1 MTKKSLSKRHIKI
14 YIWCQDT
21 IGFQKGSLIEGEQD
35 FIKSCHGSL
44 KWFHFAKLMIQ
55 VWLCAP
61 KWISH
66 EFLAYLKIIQ
76 NSFFLAHNH
85 PPIMNWGGAR
95 KLFKISDTFKPDHIS
110 LSKMFFNVFKSIE
123 IQNLKG
129 FDILD
134 QGRECDLN
142 MKSDKKWSII
152 FGLNNRLPHMC
163 QMLWLNTMHILRGSG
178 KRLWKYLMTDQF
190 TFYVWSYKEG

>member
-1 MTKKSLSKRHIKI
+1 MSRHNWFSKGVIDWGGARFHKKLSWIIKMVSLWK
-14 YIWCQDT
+14 
-21 IGFQKGSLIEGEQD
+21 
-35 FIKSCHGSL
+35 
-44 KWFHFAKLMIQ
+44 MIQ

-76 NSFFLAHNH
+76 NSFFFAHNH

-110 LSKMFFNVFKSIE
+110 LPKMFFNVFKSIE

-142 MKSDKKWSII
+142 MKSDKKLSFLDSII
-152 FGLNNRLPHMC
+152 GSLICAKCFG
-163 QMLWLNTMHILRGSG
+163 
-178 KRLWKYLMTDQF
+178 
-190 TFYVWSYKEG
+190 

>member
-1 MTKKSLSKRHIKI
+1 MSRHNWFSKGVIDWGGARFHKKLSWIIKMVYFKRWSEYGYVSLN
-14 YIWCQDT
+14 
-21 IGFQKGSLIEGEQD
+21 
-35 FIKSCHGSL
+35 
-44 KWFHFAKLMIQ
+44 
-55 VWLCAP
+55 
-61 KWISH
+61 
-66 EFLAYLKIIQ
+66 EFFMSFLEYLKIIQ

-110 LSKMFFNVFKSIE
+110 LPKMFFNVFKSIE

-142 MKSDKKWSII
+142 MKSDKKWSI
-152 FGLNNRLPHMC
+152 FSGLNNRLPHMC

-178 KRLWKYLMTDQF
+178 KRLWKYLKETDQF
-190 TFYVWSYKEG
+190 TFNAWSDKEG

>member
-1 MTKKSLSKRHIKI
+1 MSKLNLLLQLVSKLILLLQLVSRHNWFSKGVIDWGGARFHKKLSWIIKKLVSLWK
-14 YIWCQDT
+14 
-21 IGFQKGSLIEGEQD
+21 
-35 FIKSCHGSL
+35 
-44 KWFHFAKLMIQ
+44 MIQ

-66 EFLAYLKIIQ
+66 EFLVYLKIIQ

-110 LSKMFFNVFKSIE
+110 LPKMFFNVFKSIE

-142 MKSDKKWSII
+142 RKSDKKWSFLDSII
-152 FGLNNRLPHMC
+152 GS
-163 QMLWLNTMHILRGSG
+163 HICAKWFDLTSCT
-178 KRLWKYLMTDQF
+178 Y
-190 TFYVWSYKEG
+190 

>member
-1 MTKKSLSKRHIKI
+1 MTKNSTCCFN
-14 YIWCQDT
+14 WCQDT
-21 IGFQKGSLIEGEQD
+21 IGFQKGSSIEGEQD
-35 FIKSCHGSL
+35 FIKSYHGSL

-110 LSKMFFNVFKSIE
+110 LPKMFFNVFKSIE

-142 MKSDKKWSII
+142 MKSDKKWSIS

-178 KRLWKYLMTDQF
+178 KRLWKYLKETDQF
-190 TFYVWSYKEG
+190 TFNAWSYKEG

>member
-1 MTKKSLSKRHIKI
+1 MIFNECICAKLGGTMRIFKKSMEKPFRISFSQSWPKNST
-14 YIWCQDT
+14 YWFNWCQDT

-66 EFLAYLKIIQ
+66 EFLVNLKIIQ

-95 KLFKISDTFKPDHIS
+95 KLFKYQTRLNQTTFLFPKCFSTYLNQLRSKIS
-110 LSKMFFNVFKSIE
+110 
-123 IQNLKG
+123 KG
-129 FDILD
+129 L
-134 QGRECDLN
+134 
-142 MKSDKKWSII
+142 I
-152 FGLNNRLPHMC
+152 F
-163 QMLWLNTMHILRGSG
+163 
-178 KRLWKYLMTDQF
+178 
-190 TFYVWSYKEG
+190 

>member
-1 MTKKSLSKRHIKI
+1 MTKNST
-14 YIWCQDT
+14 YWFNWCQDT
-21 IGFQKGSLIEGEQD
+21 IGFQKGSSIEGEQD
-35 FIKSCHGSL
+35 FIKKLSWIIKMVSL
-44 KWFHFAKLMIQ
+44 WKMIQ

-66 EFLAYLKIIQ
+66 EFLVYLKIIQ
-76 NSFFLAHNH
+76 NSFLLAHNH
-85 PPIMNWGGAR
+85 PPIMNWGGVR
-95 KLFKISDTFKPDHIS
+95 KWFKISDTFKPDHIS
-110 LSKMFFNVFKSIE
+110 LPKMFFNVFKSIE

-178 KRLWKYLMTDQF
+178 MRL
-190 TFYVWSYKEG
+190 